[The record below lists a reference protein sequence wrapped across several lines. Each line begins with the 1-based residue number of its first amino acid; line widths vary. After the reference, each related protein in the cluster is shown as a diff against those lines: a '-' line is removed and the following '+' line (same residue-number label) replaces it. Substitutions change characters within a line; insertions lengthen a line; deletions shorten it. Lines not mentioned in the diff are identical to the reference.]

1 MIAGKILSFQFVR
14 FLVVGV
20 ANTLVG
26 LSVIFAAKYFLEAR
40 DVLANA
46 IGYAVGICVSYTL
59 NSRWTFAYQGNW
71 VPAVAKFLVAT
82 GIAYAANLLTVVAA
96 INVLNLNTYLAQAM
110 GMPVYTVTAYLA
122 SRYIVF
128 RKVGGVG

>member
-1 MIAGKILSFQFVR
+1 MIAGKILSFQFAR

-26 LSVIFAAKYFLEAR
+26 LSVIFAAKYFFDAR
-40 DVLANA
+40 DVVANA
-46 IGYAVGICVSYTL
+46 IGYAVGICVSFTL
-59 NSRWTFAYQGNW
+59 NSRWTFAYKGDW
-71 VPAVAKFLVAT
+71 VPAVVKFFVAT
-82 GIAYAANLLTVVAA
+82 GIAYVANLATVVTA
-96 INVLNLNTYLAQAM
+96 IDLLNLNTYLAQAM

-128 RKVGGVG
+128 RKVGGAG

>member
-1 MIAGKILSFQFVR
+1 MIAEKILSFQFVR

-26 LSVIFAAKYFLEAR
+26 LSVIFAAKYFLEVR

-71 VPAVAKFLVAT
+71 VSAVAKFLVAT
-82 GIAYAANLLTVVAA
+82 VIAYAANLLTVVAA
-96 INVLNLNTYLAQAM
+96 IDLLNLNTYLAQAM

-128 RKVGGVG
+128 RKVDGVG

>member
-1 MIAGKILSFQFVR
+1 MIVGKIISFQFVR

-26 LSVIFAAKYFLEAR
+26 LSVIFAAKFFFEAR

-46 IGYAVGICVSYTL
+46 IGYAVGICVSFTL
-59 NSRWTFAYQGNW
+59 NSRWTFAYQGSW
-71 VPAVAKFLVAT
+71 APAVVKFFVAT
-82 GIAYAANLLTVVAA
+82 SIAYVANLATVVTA
-96 INVLNLNTYLAQAM
+96 IYLLSLNTYLAQAI

-128 RKVGGVG
+128 RKVGGAR

>member
-1 MIAGKILSFQFVR
+1 MIARKILSFQFAR

-26 LSVIFAAKYFLEAR
+26 LSVIFAAKYFFDAR
-40 DVLANA
+40 DVVANA
-46 IGYAVGICVSYTL
+46 IGYAVGICVSFTL
-59 NSRWTFAYQGNW
+59 NSRWTFAYKGCW
-71 VPAVAKFLVAT
+71 VSAVVKFFVAT
-82 GIAYAANLLTVVAA
+82 GIAYVANLATVVTA
-96 INVLNLNTYLAQAM
+96 IDLLNLNTYLAQAM

-128 RKVGGVG
+128 RKVGGAG